1 MFRYDASW
9 VDVYRNTRSNIWYYY
24 IISSVYKIPRIPFTR
39 MFTKSPSVASDEL
52 FYPLDIVSNSLFN
65 IIKESMLSNYYIS
78 DDIIDRKMEKIN
90 AKVLSL
96 KINHI
101 LKNNVIHKWFMSI
114 QDLCVIVQLEFTNLS
129 LILNIV
135 TIMKKD

>member
-1 MFRYDASW
+1 
-9 VDVYRNTRSNIWYYY
+9 
-24 IISSVYKIPRIPFTR
+24 

-78 DDIIDRKMEKIN
+78 DDIIDRKMKKIN